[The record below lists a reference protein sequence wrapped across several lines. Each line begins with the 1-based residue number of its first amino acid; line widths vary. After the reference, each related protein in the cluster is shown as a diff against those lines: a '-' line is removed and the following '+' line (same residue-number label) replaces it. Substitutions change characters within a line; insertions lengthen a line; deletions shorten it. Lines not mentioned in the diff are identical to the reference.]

1 MSTPAL
7 NTLRSAASMPDDVR
21 DISVLVLAI
30 SVRSSSARLLGNGRS
45 SVSVEDTARSSLDAV
60 LACVWV
66 VVTRL
71 GRLDACEVRRLREGL
86 PIGRRFEQIW
96 G

>member
-30 SVRSSSARLLGNGRS
+30 SVRSSSARLLGNDRS

-60 LACVWV
+60 LACVC
-66 VVTRL
+66 
-71 GRLDACEVRRLREGL
+71 GGGDEIGEVRCLRGWAFA
-86 PIGRRFEQIW
+86 GRRPDWKKI
-96 G
+96 

>member
-1 MSTPAL
+1 
-7 NTLRSAASMPDDVR
+7 MPDDVR

-30 SVRSSSARLLGNGRS
+30 SVRSSSARLLGNDRS
-45 SVSVEDTARSSLDAV
+45 SVSVEDTARSSFDAV

-71 GRLDACEVRRLREGL
+71 GRLDASEVRRLREEDL
-86 PIGRRFEQIW
+86 KRF
-96 G
+96 GDDHAPAA